1 MERVCPKCSEKD
13 KEIDNLNKKIVDLK
27 FYIDDLKE
35 SEETYKNKI
44 SELCKQLEKEKDRYN
59 QLKEEKGSDEIS
71 NKRINELSIQLEKE
85 KERYNQL
92 KNEKNSYDT
101 SSIQIT
107 ELNKKLEKENNQ
119 LKAQNES
126 LNNRANDLQKSVNQ
140 LVDQVFRLQKEL
152 RNQSNNQINNR
163 LANKRFFPIPNY
175 QGCSIVDALN
185 SIGFEHRFEYRKKIA
200 NANGIGNGNYTGKPI
215 ENGEMLR
222 LLLQGSLVIPSS

>member
-1 MERVCPKCSEKD
+1 MERVCPKCTEKD

-44 SELCKQLEKEKDRYN
+44 SELCKQLEKEKD
-59 QLKEEKGSDEIS
+59 
-71 NKRINELSIQLEKE
+71 
-85 KERYNQL
+85 RYNQL

-152 RNQSNNQINNR
+152 INLRNQSNSQINNCLFVHEDI
-163 LANKRFFPIPNY
+163 LAEQKQI
-175 QGCSIVDALN
+175 
-185 SIGFEHRFEYRKKIA
+185 FEKLSGGQK
-200 NANGIGNGNYTGKPI
+200 
-215 ENGEMLR
+215 
-222 LLLQGSLVIPSS
+222 

>member
-1 MERVCPKCSEKD
+1 MERVCPKCTEKD

-92 KNEKNSYDT
+92 KNEKDSYEAC
-101 SSIQIT
+101 I
-107 ELNKKLEKENNQ
+107 KENNQ
-119 LKAQNES
+119 LKEQNKS
-126 LNNRANDLQKSVNQ
+126 LNYQVSILKKSSSTLLNETIK
-140 LVDQVFRLQKEL
+140 LNKEL
-152 RNQSNNQINNR
+152 DNLKKQSNNQSRNNQINNQVFIHSQI
-163 LANKRFFPIPNY
+163 LAKHY
-175 QGCSIVDALN
+175 QG
-185 SIGFEHRFEYRKKIA
+185 
-200 NANGIGNGNYTGKPI
+200 
-215 ENGEMLR
+215 
-222 LLLQGSLVIPSS
+222 LQKLSDGQK